1 MNIKNV
7 LTNLKDEL
15 KKKDER
21 VCTYLIDKS
30 LQTEDSLVETLNFF
44 VLRLVKGEN
53 PGEAPDDV
61 LMFHLDFFPRL
72 NGKKEFNLYLD
83 GYKPLQF
90 NKEHLGSVLKQC
102 FPNVKKKRIETWE
115 KVINEYCT
123 EQFSEV
129 LEIYNQAK

>member
-30 LQTEDSLVETLNFF
+30 LQTEDSLVETLNFY
-44 VLRLVKGEN
+44 VLRLVKGEE
-53 PGEAPDDV
+53 PGTTPDDV

-72 NGKKEFNLYLD
+72 DGKKEFNLYID
-83 GYKPLQF
+83 GYKPLRF

-102 FPNVKKKRIETWE
+102 FPNVKKKRIENWE
-115 KVINEYCT
+115 NVINEYCQ
-123 EQFSEV
+123 EEFAEIIK
-129 LEIYNQAK
+129 IYNNAK

>member
-30 LQTEDSLVETLNFF
+30 PQTEDSLVETLNFY
-44 VLRLVKGEN
+44 VLRLVKGE
-53 PGEAPDDV
+53 PEQAPDEV

-72 NGKKEFNLYLD
+72 NGKKEFHLFMD

-102 FPNVKKKRIETWE
+102 FPNVKKKRIENWE
-115 KVINEYCT
+115 RVINEYCS
-123 EQFSEV
+123 EQFEDV
-129 LEIYNQAK
+129 IEIYKTAVK